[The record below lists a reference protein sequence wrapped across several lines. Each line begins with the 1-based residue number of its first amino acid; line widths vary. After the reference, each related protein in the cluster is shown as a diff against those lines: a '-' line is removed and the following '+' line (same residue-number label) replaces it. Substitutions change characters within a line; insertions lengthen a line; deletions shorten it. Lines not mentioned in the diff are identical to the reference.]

1 MEASFPGSLK
11 QSVSETKETSHKRDK
26 NLFLFTFFIYLLW
39 NIFQFL
45 C

>member
-1 MEASFPGSLK
+1 MGTSFPVSLK
-11 QSVSETKETSHKRDK
+11 QSVSETKETTHEIDK

-39 NIFQFL
+39 NIFLFL